1 MWALQKF
8 TEVLELF
15 ESKKE
20 RNTVYDPQMECS
32 MTVI

>member
-15 ESKKE
+15 ERQRKK
-20 RNTVYDPQMECS
+20 NTVYDHQMECS
-32 MTVI
+32 MTII